1 MNAKIKTSLAQS
13 IQHFRLPRYREIPT
27 VGLYLEQVTKYISE
41 YLDPIQEGALTSSMI
56 SNYVKKHLI
65 ASPLRKQ
72 YSREQIAYLIF
83 IALAKNILSLD
94 ALANMVHLQ
103 QRTYDLPRAYE
114 YFRQEFEGLLRF
126 SFELTDTLESH
137 GEDQTDE
144 ARLFHTCI
152 ASLTQKLYL
161 ERCLQAIAED
171 EKN

>member
-1 MNAKIKTSLAQS
+1 MTQKMKDEIANS
-13 IQHFRLPRYREIPT
+13 IRDFRLPRYEEIPD
-27 VGLYLEQVTKYISE
+27 VGLYLEQTTKYINGFLEPLPEST
-41 YLDPIQEGALTSSMI
+41 LTASMI
-56 SNYVKKHLI
+56 SNYVKKRLI

-94 ALANMVHLQ
+94 ALANMVNLQ

-126 SFELTDTLESH
+126 SFELTDTLESQWAN
-137 GEDQTDE
+137 QTDE
-144 ARLFHTCI
+144 SRLFHTCI

-161 ERCLQAIAED
+161 ERCLQAIAAE
-171 EKN
+171 EKK

>member
-1 MNAKIKTSLAQS
+1 MTQKMKDEIANS
-13 IQHFRLPRYREIPT
+13 IRDFRLPRYEEIPD
-27 VGLYLEQVTKYISE
+27 VGLYLEQTTKYINGFLEPLPES
-41 YLDPIQEGALTSSMI
+41 ALTASMI
-56 SNYVKKHLI
+56 SNYVKKRLI

-94 ALANMVHLQ
+94 ALANMVNLQ

-126 SFELTDTLESH
+126 SFELTDTLEAH

-144 ARLFHTCI
+144 SRLFHTCI
-152 ASLTQKLYL
+152 AALTQKLYL
-161 ERCLQAIAED
+161 ERCLQAIAAE
-171 EKN
+171 EKK

>member
-1 MNAKIKTSLAQS
+1 MTQKMKEEIANS
-13 IQHFRLPRYREIPT
+13 IRNFRLPRYEEIPD
-27 VGLYLEQVTKYISE
+27 VGLYLEQTAKYINGFLEPLPES
-41 YLDPIQEGALTSSMI
+41 ALTASMI
-56 SNYVKKHLI
+56 SNYVKKRLI
-65 ASPLRKQ
+65 ASPVRKQ

-126 SFELTDTLESH
+126 SFELTDTLETH

-144 ARLFHTCI
+144 SRLFHTCI

-161 ERCLQAIAED
+161 ERCLQAIAAE
-171 EKN
+171 EKK

>member
-1 MNAKIKTSLAQS
+1 MTQKMKDEIANS
-13 IQHFRLPRYREIPT
+13 IRDFRLPRYEEIPD
-27 VGLYLEQVTKYISE
+27 VGLYLEQTTKYINGFLEPLPEST
-41 YLDPIQEGALTSSMI
+41 LTASMI
-56 SNYVKKHLI
+56 SNYVKKRLI

-94 ALANMVHLQ
+94 ALANMVNLQ

-126 SFELTDTLESH
+126 SFELTDTLESQWAN
-137 GEDQTDE
+137 QTDE
-144 ARLFHTCI
+144 SRLFHTCI

-161 ERCLQAIAED
+161 ERCLQAIAAE
-171 EKN
+171 EHK

>member
-1 MNAKIKTSLAQS
+1 MTQKMKDEIANSVRD
-13 IQHFRLPRYREIPT
+13 FRLPRYEEIPN
-27 VGLYLEQVTKYISE
+27 VGLYLEQTAKYINE
-41 YLDPIQEGALTSSMI
+41 FLDPLPESALTPSMI
-56 SNYVKKHLI
+56 SNYVKKRLI
-65 ASPLRKQ
+65 ASPVRKQ

-126 SFELTDTLESH
+126 SFELTDTLENH
-137 GEDQTDE
+137 GEDKTDE
-144 ARLFHTCI
+144 KRIFHTCI

-161 ERCLQAIAED
+161 ERCIQALAAE
-171 EKN
+171 EQK

>member
-1 MNAKIKTSLAQS
+1 MTQKMKDEIANS
-13 IQHFRLPRYREIPT
+13 IRNFRLPRYEEIPD
-27 VGLYLEQVTKYISE
+27 VGLYLEQTTKYINGFLEPLPEST
-41 YLDPIQEGALTSSMI
+41 LTASMI
-56 SNYVKKHLI
+56 SNYVKKRLI

-94 ALANMVHLQ
+94 ALANMVNLQ

-126 SFELTDTLESH
+126 SFELTDTLEIH
-137 GEDQTDE
+137 GVDQTDE
-144 ARLFHTCI
+144 KHLFHTCI

-161 ERCLQAIAED
+161 ERCLQAIAAE
-171 EKN
+171 EKK

>member
-1 MNAKIKTSLAQS
+1 MSQKMKEEIANS
-13 IQHFRLPRYREIPT
+13 IRNFRLPRYEEIPD
-27 VGLYLEQVTKYISE
+27 VGLYLEQTAKYINGFLEPLPEST
-41 YLDPIQEGALTSSMI
+41 LTASMI
-56 SNYVKKHLI
+56 SNYVKKRLI

-94 ALANMVHLQ
+94 ALANMVNLQ

-126 SFELTDTLESH
+126 SFELTDTLETY

-144 ARLFHTCI
+144 SRLFHTCI
-152 ASLTQKLYL
+152 AALTQKLYL
-161 ERCLQAIAED
+161 ERCLQAIAAE
-171 EKN
+171 EKD

>member
-1 MNAKIKTSLAQS
+1 MTQKMKEEIANS
-13 IQHFRLPRYREIPT
+13 IRDFRLPRYEEIPD
-27 VGLYLEQVTKYISE
+27 VGLYLEQTTKYINGFLEPLPEST
-41 YLDPIQEGALTSSMI
+41 LTASMI
-56 SNYVKKHLI
+56 SNYVKKRLI

-94 ALANMVHLQ
+94 ALANMVNLQ

-114 YFRQEFEGLLRF
+114 YFRLEFESLLRF
-126 SFELTDTLESH
+126 SFELTDTLETH

-144 ARLFHTCI
+144 SRLFHTCI

-161 ERCLQAIAED
+161 ERCIQALAAE
-171 EKN
+171 EQK

>member
-1 MNAKIKTSLAQS
+1 MTQKMKDEIANS
-13 IQHFRLPRYREIPT
+13 IRDFRLPRYEEIPD
-27 VGLYLEQVTKYISE
+27 VGLYLEQTAKYINGFLEPLPES
-41 YLDPIQEGALTSSMI
+41 ALTASMI

-94 ALANMVHLQ
+94 ALANMVNLQ

-114 YFRQEFEGLLRF
+114 YFRLEFESLLRF
-126 SFELTDTLESH
+126 SFELTDTLETH

-144 ARLFHTCI
+144 SRLFHTCI

-161 ERCLQAIAED
+161 ERCLQAIAAE
-171 EKN
+171 EKK

>member
-1 MNAKIKTSLAQS
+1 MTQKMKDEIANSVRD
-13 IQHFRLPRYREIPT
+13 FRLPRYEEIPD
-27 VGLYLEQVTKYISE
+27 VGLYLEQTAKYINGFLEPLPEST
-41 YLDPIQEGALTSSMI
+41 LTASMI
-56 SNYVKKHLI
+56 SNYVKKRLI
-65 ASPLRKQ
+65 ASPVRKQ

-126 SFELTDTLESH
+126 SFELTDTLETH

-144 ARLFHTCI
+144 SRLFHACI

-161 ERCLQAIAED
+161 ERCIQALAAE
-171 EKN
+171 EQK